1 MEDTPEYEKP
11 DNDIE
16 KFEERSPAESMP
28 VPVSESITSI
38 MQIAIQ
44 KNYAPEFIEK
54 MMDLQERHEANQAK
68 RAFHIA
74 MAKFKANPPKIWRDM
89 QVKYEIGQ
97 KVTTW
102 SHADL
107 ATAAEAINKALGEN
121 GLNSTWRTLPLDNNR
136 IRVTCII
143 AHELGHSEETYLE
156 SNPDTTGS
164 KNAIQALGSAV
175 FYLERYTLFALTGL
189 APARTD
195 DDGKTADGNA
205 AGGKMN
211 LLEQWTIKCDEAGK
225 NAKSV
230 DEMGTWW
237 KQNSIAIKKELSKA
251 DAAKIYAKTNDYNKK
266 LRIPERE
273 PGSNG

>member
-1 MEDTPEYEKP
+1 MEDTPECEKP
-11 DNDIE
+11 DNDVE
-16 KFEERSPAESMP
+16 KFEGRSESMP

-54 MMDLQERHEANQAK
+54 MMDLQERHEVNQAK

-89 QVKYEIGQ
+89 QVKYEVGQ

-121 GLNSTWRTLPLDNNR
+121 GLNSTWRTLPLDNNK

-143 AHELGHSEETYLE
+143 AHELGHSEKTYLE

-189 APARTD
+189 APARMD
-195 DDGKTADGNA
+195 DDGKN
-205 AGGKMN
+205 AGGKITP
-211 LLEQWTIKCDEAGK
+211 LEQWTIKCNKVGN

-230 DEMGTWW
+230 DEISTWW
-237 KQNSIAIKKELSKA
+237 KQNSVAIKKELSKA
-251 DAAKIYAKTNDYNKK
+251 EAAKIYAKTNDYNKK
-266 LRIPERE
+266 LRIPE
-273 PGSNG
+273 PGSKG